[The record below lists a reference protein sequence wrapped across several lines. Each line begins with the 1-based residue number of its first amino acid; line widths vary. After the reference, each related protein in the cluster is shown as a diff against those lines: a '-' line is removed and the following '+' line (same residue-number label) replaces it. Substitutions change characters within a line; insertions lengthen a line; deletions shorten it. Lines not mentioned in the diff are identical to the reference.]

1 MASGKRFLECCCTS
15 VYEALEAEAGGAS
28 RIELCADLSCGG
40 VTPDRKTLEEV
51 LAKVSI
57 PVNVLVRPRG
67 GDFIY
72 SGTEIQE
79 IADGIDLCKSLGVN
93 GVVIGALDQAGD
105 VDIAAM
111 EFLMERSQGLGVTF
125 HRAFDECRDPFKT
138 LEDIISLGCGRLLTA
153 GHAANVSD
161 GLETLRMLNEAAS
174 GRITVMAGSGVR
186 PANIA
191 LLEEYTGIKEF
202 HSSSHGADGLTS
214 RDIVARM
221 VQRG

>member
-28 RIELCADLSCGG
+28 RIELCADLACGG

-79 IADGIDLCKSLGVN
+79 IADGIDMCKSLGVN

-111 EFLMERSQGLGVTF
+111 EFLMGRSQGLGVTF

-153 GHAANVSD
+153 GHATNVND
-161 GLETLRMLNEAAS
+161 GLETLRMLNEAAA